1 MAYFITRDGCRLF
14 YDTQGDRGTETG
26 AEWETN
32 VPTAVFLNGTAQ
44 TAVNWHPQV
53 RALKDRFRVL
63 TYDARAQ
70 GRGGTGNE
78 NLSWQTHV
86 NDLKALLA
94 DRSVSRAA
102 LVGMSHGAFIA
113 LAFAHRYPEQVHR
126 LVVCGLGDTPS
137 RRSRL
142 YLHSW
147 AEILAAGGLEMM
159 ARSFIPAVFG
169 EAFLQKN
176 EKIMDKIVAALVRR
190 NNRDA
195 LLAHLNALSEYPSA
209 ARFTLPED
217 IPLLVL
223 SGEEDLL
230 APPKSA
236 RRLAAHCGGRFER
249 ISGAGHSFPSE
260 APDRFSAR
268 IAAFLS
274 A

>member
-1 MAYFITRDGCRLF
+1 MAYFTTRDGCRLF
-14 YDTQGDRGTETG
+14 YDIQGDRGTETG
-26 AEWETN
+26 AEGEAN
-32 VPTAVFLNGTAQ
+32 APTVVFLNGTAQ

-70 GRGGTGNE
+70 GRSELGSTE
-78 NLSWQTHV
+78 LTWQRHV

-113 LAFAHRYPEQVHR
+113 LAFAHQFPKRVNR
-126 LVVCGLGDTPS
+126 VVLGGLGDAPS

-142 YLHSW
+142 YLRSW
-147 AEILAAGGLEMM
+147 SEILVAGNLEMM
-159 ARSFIPAVFG
+159 FRSFIPTVFG
-169 EAFLQKN
+169 EAFLREHERILSQ
-176 EKIMDKIVAALVRR
+176 IVAALVRR

-195 LLAHLNALSEYPSA
+195 LLAHLNALAEYPPA
-209 ARFTLPED
+209 ARFTPTPD

-230 APPKSA
+230 APPESG
-236 RRLAAHCGGRFER
+236 RRLAVRCGGEFER
-249 ISGAGHSFPSE
+249 VIGTGHSLPSE
-260 APDRFSAR
+260 APARFSAR

-274 A
+274 G

>member
-1 MAYFITRDGCRLF
+1 MGFFTTRDGCRLF
-14 YDTQGDRGTETG
+14 YDIQEDHEMDGGMEGETEL
-26 AEWETN
+26 
-32 VPTAVFLNGTAQ
+32 PTVVFLNGTAQ

-53 RALKDRFRVL
+53 RALKERFRIL

-70 GRGGTGNE
+70 GRSGPGTE

-86 NDLKALLA
+86 NDLKALL
-94 DRSVSRAA
+94 DELSVARAA

-113 LAFAHRYPEQVHR
+113 LAFAHRYPEQAHR
-126 LVVCGLGDTPS
+126 LVICGLGDTPS

-147 AEILAAGGLEMM
+147 AEILAVGGLEMM
-159 ARSFIPAVFG
+159 ARSFIPTVFG
-169 EAFLQKN
+169 EAFLRKN
-176 EKIMDKIVAALVRR
+176 QKIMDKIASALVRR

-195 LLAHLNALSEYPSA
+195 LLTHLNALAEYPPA

-217 IPLLVL
+217 IPLLVF

-230 APPKSA
+230 APPESA
-236 RRLAAHCGGRFER
+236 RRLAAHCGGRFEQ
-249 ISGAGHSFPSE
+249 ISGVGHSFPSE
-260 APDRFSAR
+260 APDRFSAG

>member
-1 MAYFITRDGCRLF
+1 MGYFTTRDKCRLF
-14 YDTQGDRGTETG
+14 YDIQGTHGIEGGTDL
-26 AEWETN
+26 
-32 VPTAVFLNGTAQ
+32 PTVVFLNGTAQ

-53 RALKDRFRVL
+53 RALKDRFRVI

-70 GRGGTGNE
+70 GRSE
-78 NLSWQTHV
+78 LASADLSWQRHV

-113 LAFAHRYPEQVHR
+113 LAFAQQFPQQVDH
-126 LVVCGLGDTPS
+126 LVLGGLGDAPS

-142 YLHSW
+142 YLRSW

-159 ARSFIPAVFG
+159 ARSFIPTVFG
-169 EAFLQKN
+169 EAFLRKN
-176 EKIMDKIVAALVRR
+176 QKIMDKIVAALVRR

-195 LLAHLNALSEYPSA
+195 LLAHLQALAEYPPA
-209 ARFTLPED
+209 GRFTPAEG
-217 IPLLVL
+217 IPLLVV
-223 SGEEDLL
+223 SGAEDLL
-230 APPKSA
+230 VLPESA
-236 RRLAAHCGGRFER
+236 RRLAARCGGELAR
-249 ISGAGHSFPSE
+249 ITGVGHSLPSE

-268 IAAFLS
+268 IAGFLS

>member
-1 MAYFITRDGCRLF
+1 MGYFTTRDGCRLF
-14 YDTQGDRGTETG
+14 YDIQGIQGSQAERAGETD
-26 AEWETN
+26 
-32 VPTAVFLNGTAQ
+32 VPTVVFLNGTAQ

-53 RALKDRFRVL
+53 RTLKDRFRVV

-70 GRGGTGNE
+70 GRSELGSTD
-78 NLSWQTHV
+78 LSWQRHV

-94 DRSVSRAA
+94 DRSIPRAA

-113 LAFAHRYPEQVHR
+113 LAFAHQFPKRVDH
-126 LVVCGLGDTPS
+126 LVLCGLGDSPT

-142 YLHSW
+142 YLRSW
-147 AEILAAGGLEMM
+147 AEILAIGGIEMM
-159 ARSFIPAVFG
+159 ARSFIPTVFG
-169 EAFLQKN
+169 EAFLRDR

-190 NNRDA
+190 NTPDA
-195 LLAHLNALSEYPSA
+195 LLAHLNALAEYPSP
-209 ARFTLPED
+209 ARFTLTRS

-223 SGEEDLL
+223 SGEEDLP
-230 APPKSA
+230 APPESG

-249 ISGAGHSFPSE
+249 VAGVGHSFPSE